1 MASANITG
9 TQTANFTPEL
19 WSLDTLDAVEY
30 ACVMP
35 NLVNTDYEGEIKSKG
50 DTVHV
55 AHVNNYT
62 VRTKLSGF
70 ANLVQF
76 EAMTHGVTDIVVD
89 THEYAAFQ
97 VEKFAER
104 QAQPGY
110 REKQTKKL
118 GYALARGLEVAL
130 TSLIPN
136 LATNIEGAY
145 GTELSDTDFLAAWQD
160 LATAGAITEGATNSD
175 VACVLSVEAY
185 AAALRTERF
194 INRDY
199 NGDAGSGALQ
209 RAKVGTIYGSDV
221 VMSNLL
227 NSPAAGQHA
236 CGFFH
241 KEVFSLARQQRP
253 DVVSDFIIEQIA
265 TAVVAHQIYGK
276 ARMTRPVETPGSVA
290 ANDAF
295 GVLLKTV

>member
-1 MASANITG
+1 VVSTNISG

-30 ACVMP
+30 ACVLP
-35 NLVNTDYEGEIKSKG
+35 RLVNTDFEGEIKSKG

-62 VRTKLSGF
+62 VRTKTQGIG
-70 ANLVQF
+70 NPIEF
-76 EAMTHGVTDIVVD
+76 EAMTHGVTNITVD

-110 REKQTKKL
+110 REKQTRKL

-130 TSLIPN
+130 ASLIPT
-136 LATNIEGAY
+136 LTTNVVGEY
-145 GTELSDTDFLAAWQD
+145 GTELSDNDYLDAWEL
-160 LATAGAITEGATNSD
+160 LATSGAITEGAMNPD
-175 VACVLSVEAY
+175 VACLLSVGAY

-199 NGDAGSGALQ
+199 NGEAGEDALR
-209 RAKVGTIYGSDV
+209 RAKVGTIYGSDA

-227 NSPAAGQHA
+227 NAPSAGQHA

-253 DVVSDFIIEQIA
+253 DVVSDFIIEQLA
-265 TAVVAHQIYGK
+265 TAVAAHQIYGK
-276 ARMTRPVETPGSVA
+276 ARMTRPVETPGSVS

-295 GVLLKTV
+295 GVLLRTV